1 MLLGEKLR
9 YLRAIEGSLRGLNRP
24 LTQLDVVRA
33 IRRDLR
39 RTLSQ
44 SYLSQVENGSRHLT
58 HATRRLLAQFFKVHP
73 GYLVDDPEGYHSE
86 LVSDLRTTEGQLDV
100 WLLQASERFAGDSD
114 VQEALVKLARHDDT
128 RGCLLLVGAILDTP
142 GLAERLLGA
151 LRPELA
157 RRSADDAREERL
169 PS

>member
-1 MLLGEKLR
+1 MELGEKLR

-24 LTQLDVVRA
+24 MTQLDVVRA
-33 IRRDLR
+33 IRRELR
-39 RTLSQ
+39 HTLSQ

-100 WLLQASERFAGDSD
+100 WMLQASERFAGDPD
-114 VQEALVKLARHDDT
+114 VREALLKLARHDDT

-151 LRPELA
+151 LRPELV
-157 RRSADDAREERL
+157 RHSAGNSDEERA